1 MQSFYVRL
9 AGFTLYP
16 FFFTF
21 RGAFRESVDA
31 RLWTLGTTPPL
42 CYKPFARVRTFI
54 SVLPRTFAAS
64 ILLFFSN
71 ELFFFSSHFISSHL
85 KPPLSINQLPR
96 ARVPSHNICTFIH
109 TPRRKVTAFVDSH
122 VSFCVIIALPFEPWR
137 APLLSSRPTPFH
149 HSSHPH
155 TFLRNFH
162 TYKHIHTLTSLL
174 FSPHPPGFTIS
185 SKCQTKRQIRSLTAR
200 PAAVDTDHV

>member
-1 MQSFYVRL
+1 MCVLRGLHYIHFFLPFGVHFARAWTL
-9 AGFTLYP
+9 ACGRSVLLLHSATNPSHACALLFP
-16 FFFTF
+16 FFP
-21 RGAFRESVDA
+21 ALS
-31 RLWTLGTTPPL
+31 PPPSF
-42 CYKPFARVRTFI
+42 C
-54 SVLPRTFAAS
+54 
-64 ILLFFSN
+64 FSLTN
-71 ELFFFSSHFISSHL
+71 FFFFSSHFISSHL